1 MKSLHFSNLIGEGIQ
16 KWPCFKAIL
25 YSYLCDLIGIGG
37 ELSSLTMIFWIT
49 FQIVLSF
56 VNIFCWF
63 FFEVKK
69 KRWQKFSSMEPQIY
83 MFTQLWML
91 IHSWISISTNIHH
104 AVFQPMFCNITSL
117 ESSFSHFVYSF
128 LLMLCD
134 YYWFFQS
141 SNYKVMMKAIK
152 KFFYNVMFNVLMG
165 DKPVFEYVWHF
176 IL

>member
-1 MKSLHFSNLIGEGIQ
+1 MNYEATSLFKSYWKGDS

-25 YSYLCDLIGIGG
+25 YSYLYDLIGIGG

-49 FQIVLSF
+49 FQIILIF
-56 VNIFCWF
+56 VSSETGKIQWNH
-63 FFEVKK
+63 
-69 KRWQKFSSMEPQIY
+69 KFICFHKCE
-83 MFTQLWML
+83 

-117 ESSFSHFVYSF
+117 ESSFSHCVYSF

-152 KFFYNVMFNVLMG
+152 NFFYNVMFNVLMG
-165 DKPVFEYVWHF
+165 DN
-176 IL
+176 